1 MVNEGD
7 GAFYGPKIDFHL
19 VDCIGRTW
27 QCGTIQ
33 LDFQLPQRFELEY
46 IGADGEKHRPIMIHR
61 VVFGSIER
69 FIGILIEHFAGAFPT
84 WLAPVQV
91 KVLPISEKYMDYAEN
106 VRKKLDEAGIRV
118 ELDTRSEKI
127 GYKIREA
134 QQAKIP
140 YMLVVGQKEEED
152 GTVAVRSRAAGDE
165 GTKSLDAFIADI
177 QKEIEAKVNR
187 VKEVS
192 EEK

>member
-1 MVNEGD
+1 M
-7 GAFYGPKIDFHL
+7 
-19 VDCIGRTW
+19 CIRDR
-27 QCGTIQ
+27 CGTIQ

-61 VVFGSIER
+61 VAFGSIER

-91 KVLPISEKYMDYAEN
+91 KVLPISDKYMDYAEK
-106 VRKKLDEAGIRV
+106 VKAALDAENIRAEV
-118 ELDTRSEKI
+118 DTRSEKI

-134 QQAKIP
+134 QKNKIP

-152 GTVAVRSRAAGDE
+152 L
-165 GTKSLDAFIADI
+165 SLIHI
-177 QKEIEAKVNR
+177 SIMR
-187 VKEVS
+187 
-192 EEK
+192 